1 MSTILLVDD
10 EADSLWIFQ
19 LALES
24 QGYHVILAE
33 SGEMALWMAS
43 RYLPDLII
51 TDWNMPGTDGV
62 ELCERLKYYP
72 ALAQIPIVMSSGNAP
87 PADKSRL
94 WSVFL
99 PKPVGLSTLES
110 VINSLLAR
118 RLVSPKLGAHIA
130 SPVPSRWPALPLKMW
145 A

>member
-24 QGYHVILAE
+24 QGHHVILAE
-33 SGEMALWMAS
+33 SGEIALGKAS

-51 TDWNMPGTDGV
+51 TDWNMPGTDGI

-72 ALAQIPIVMSSGNAP
+72 ALAQIPVVMSSGNAP
-87 PADKSRL
+87 PADKARL

-110 VINSLLAR
+110 VVGSLLAR
-118 RLVSPKLGAHIA
+118 RLVSPHHGTHVPG
-130 SPVPSRWPALPLKMW
+130 PVPSRWPAMPLKMW

>member
-1 MSTILLVDD
+1 MPTILLVDD

-33 SGEMALWMAS
+33 SGEAALGKAS

-62 ELCERLKYYP
+62 ALCERLKYYP
-72 ALAQIPIVMSSGNAP
+72 ALAQIPVVMSSGNAP
-87 PADKSRL
+87 PADKSKL

-118 RLVSPKLGAHIA
+118 RLVSSYHATHVPT
-130 SPVPSRWPALPLKMW
+130 PVPSRWPAIPLKMW